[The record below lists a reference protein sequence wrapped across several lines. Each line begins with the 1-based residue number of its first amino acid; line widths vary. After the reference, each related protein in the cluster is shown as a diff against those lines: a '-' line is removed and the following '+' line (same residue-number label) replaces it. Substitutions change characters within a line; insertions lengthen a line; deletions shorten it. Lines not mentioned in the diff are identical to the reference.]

1 MVMPHRAP
9 RLSYWLYNTVLSVS
23 PVQVK
28 EDVLVLPHTAESW
41 PGASPSTDSALCC
54 GGPLLRLPGS
64 AHRSCTQL
72 ALHGLHPR
80 LPPQL
85 TPSAPQATAPP
96 SLESLLCGSE
106 GPAPLSYVTL
116 QEQRCVLSWFQGW
129 GALQRQRFMQ
139 DLLAKAVPG
148 KVCTLLDQLNTLQV
162 KDRPPN
168 ILECQLRLWSQ
179 WFESWSEEE
188 RNIFLH
194 ALEEKDPTF
203 VEHFYRGVA
212 GTAGR
217 D

>member
-1 MVMPHRAP
+1 MSWFSHTLQSPGQGPPPPQTAP
-9 RLSYWLYNTVLSVS
+9 SAVEDLSYACLAQPTAAPPSWLC
-23 PVQVK
+23 
-28 EDVLVLPHTAESW
+28 TASTQ
-41 PGASPSTDSALCC
+41 GFASA
-54 GGPLLRLPGS
+54 
-64 AHRSCTQL
+64 A
-72 ALHGLHPR
+72 GL
-80 LPPQL
+80 
-85 TPSAPQATAPP
+85 PSAPQATAPP

-129 GALQRQRFMQ
+129 GAPQRQRFMQ

-194 ALEEKDPTF
+194 ALEEKDPIF